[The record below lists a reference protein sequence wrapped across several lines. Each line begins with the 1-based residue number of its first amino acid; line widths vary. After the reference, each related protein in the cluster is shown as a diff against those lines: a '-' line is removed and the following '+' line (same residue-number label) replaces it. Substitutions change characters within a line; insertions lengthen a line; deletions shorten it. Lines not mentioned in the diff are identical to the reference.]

1 MAGILFAISGKGGSG
16 KTTLA
21 AMMVRELI
29 RIGKKPVLA
38 VDADP
43 NATLGM
49 ALGASYPGTIA
60 DLRDEMMEVAK
71 KPSEVPKDRL
81 MDQWL
86 AELVSEQVG
95 FDLLTMGR
103 PEGPNCYCYVN
114 GLLRRYL
121 KLLRDN
127 YPCVVVD
134 CEAGM
139 EHLSRLTVDDVN
151 TLVLVAEPTGV
162 GLATA
167 KRIAHLSEKLPIR
180 VGQRILAVN
189 KARES
194 ATNLDLAQQFADL
207 PALRVGVQVPFDEDL
222 ADRSYRGEPIDEN
235 AGLAARQAISELTR
249 ECLAPASGP
258 RKE

>member
-1 MAGILFAISGKGGSG
+1 MASSLIALSGKGGTG
-16 KTTLA
+16 KTTLS

-29 RIGKKPVLA
+29 RIGTKPVLA

-43 NATLGM
+43 NATLGIT
-49 ALGASYPGTIA
+49 LGVAVPGTIA

-71 KPSEVPKDRL
+71 KPSQVPKERL
-81 MDQWL
+81 LGQWL

-103 PEGPNCYCYVN
+103 PEGPQCYCYVN

-127 YPCVVVD
+127 YRCVVVD

-139 EHLSRLTVDDVN
+139 EHLSRLTVDDVD
-151 TLVLVAEPTGV
+151 TLVLVAEPTVMGV
-162 GLATA
+162 ATA
-167 KRIAHLSEKLPIR
+167 RRIAHLSEKLPIQ

-189 KARES
+189 KARE
-194 ATNLDLAQQFADL
+194 AVEKLDWAEQCADL
-207 PALRVGVQVPFDEDL
+207 PALRGCVHIPLDEDL
-222 ADRSYRGEPIDEN
+222 ANRSHRGEPIDEN
-235 AGLAARQAISELTR
+235 AGPTARAAISELTT
-249 ECLAPASGP
+249 ESLAARNRPGCQ
-258 RKE
+258 